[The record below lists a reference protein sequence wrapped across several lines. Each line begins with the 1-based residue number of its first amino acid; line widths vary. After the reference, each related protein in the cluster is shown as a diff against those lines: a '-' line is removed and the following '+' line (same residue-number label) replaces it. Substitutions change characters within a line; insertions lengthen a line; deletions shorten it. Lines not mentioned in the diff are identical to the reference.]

1 MKNIEY
7 TCKVIAEKINY
18 YRRIIPS
25 YLIKKGSYLAFW
37 HEIPEICAESS
48 CCNLKSYYMS
58 FEGKSNYK
66 GPFDQDGI
74 PILDYRGNIGKQY
87 NPITI
92 SQYGLACINK
102 YYKSKDEQ
110 WLKETIMQADWLVKN
125 LEENEKGI
133 PVWNH
138 YFDWNYREILKAPWY
153 SGLAQGNG
161 ISLLC
166 RIAKETGDEK
176 YYEAA
181 EKAYISLTKTID
193 EGGVIYIDD
202 KGDPWIEEV
211 IVIPPTHI
219 LNGFLWALW
228 GVWDYYLL
236 TENPKVEADFKRF
249 VQTLEKNIHRYD
261 TGYWSLYE
269 LSGLRLRMV
278 ASPFYHALHCV
289 QLRITAD
296 MTGKDIFLDFARKWE
311 EYSKKLI
318 NRNRALAE
326 KILFKLIH
334 Y

>member
-1 MKNIEY
+1 MAGNTKRFR
-7 TCKVIAEKINY
+7 Y
-18 YRRIIPS
+18 YRRIIPA
-25 YLIKKGSYLAFW
+25 YLKLGASHLDFW
-37 HEIPEICAESS
+37 HEKPTINTK
-48 CCNLKSYYMS
+48 CNFSYLGPYYMN
-58 FEGKSNYK
+58 FEDKANYS
-66 GPFDQDGI
+66 GYFNGQGI
-74 PILDYRGNIGKQY
+74 PLLDYRGSIGKQY
-87 NPITI
+87 NPIAI
-92 SQYGLACINK
+92 AQYGLACLNK
-102 YYKSKDEQ
+102 HLNVKEKQ
-110 WLKETIMQADWLVKN
+110 WLGKAIVQADWLVEN
-125 LEENEKGI
+125 LKENTRGI
-133 PVWNH
+133 PVWEH
-138 YFDWNYREILKAPWY
+138 HFDWEYREILKAPWY

-166 RIAKETGDEK
+166 RIAKETGDQK

-181 EKAYISLTKTID
+181 EKAYISLTKTIE

-236 TENPKVEADFKRF
+236 TGEQEIKDDFEKF
-249 VQTLEKNIHRYD
+249 VKTLEKNIHRYD

-296 MTGKDIFLDFARKWE
+296 MTGKDIFLEFARKWE

-318 NRNRALAE
+318 NRNRALVE